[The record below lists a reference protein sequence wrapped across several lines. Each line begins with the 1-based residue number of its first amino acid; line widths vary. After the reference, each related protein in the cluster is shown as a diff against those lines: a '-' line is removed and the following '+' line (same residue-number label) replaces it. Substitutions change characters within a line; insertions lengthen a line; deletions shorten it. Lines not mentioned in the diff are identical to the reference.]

1 MHLYSLLA
9 LAALYTSDAP
19 LDSEQ
24 SAASF
29 EVGVGSGTNR
39 TVWLSHLRG
48 RWTAT
53 PMFAFELDVPAIYFD
68 SAEDPRFAG
77 DLTAMMGDSLELGN
91 VNVVGLFRSPMGA
104 EGGGRFETGVGFA
117 FGTADDR
124 RGLQLTGAAAIDG
137 FEHLY
142 AFLPGY
148 ASVFVPV
155 RFEVGRS
162 RGFLFRSTSEFIAYL
177 PTSETVA
184 GGGLSTRFDLGYRGG
199 RFDATMGAGT
209 SLALLI
215 SGSGD
220 VFASVFL
227 EPRVRLYTTSEPFET
242 GAVFFDLRFRGM
254 LANEGDDGVD
264 YGAFAGVGLCF

>member
-1 MHLYSLLA
+1 LHVHTLLA

-19 LDSEQ
+19 LESEQ

-29 EVGVGSGTNR
+29 EVGVGTGTNR
-39 TVWLSHLRG
+39 TLWLSHLRG

-53 PMFAFELDVPAIYFD
+53 PMFAFELGVPAIYFD
-68 SAEDPRFAG
+68 SAEDPRFAS
-77 DLTAMMGDSLELGN
+77 DPTAFMGDGLELGN
-91 VNVVGLFRSPMGA
+91 INLVGLFRTPMGA

-117 FGTADDR
+117 FGTADEER
-124 RGLQLTGAAAIDG
+124 TLQLTGAAAIDG
-137 FEHLY
+137 FEHMY

-148 ASVFVPV
+148 ASLFVPV
-155 RFEVGRS
+155 RFEVARS

-177 PTSETVA
+177 PTSETIA

-199 RFDATMGAGT
+199 WFDATLGAGT

-215 SGSGD
+215 SDGD

-227 EPRVRLYTTSEPFET
+227 EPRVRLYTTSEPFVT
-242 GAVFFDLRFRGM
+242 GALFFDLRFRGM
-254 LANEGDDGVD
+254 LANEGGGGAD
-264 YGAFAGVGLCF
+264 YGAFAGVGLAF